1 MKASV
6 KLRDEEHK
14 RPLLR
19 AKLPLSALGFPL
31 ISSATAAGDPHD
43 LSFHL
48 RTARPGGPSL
58 QLSYRPHSPSLLHSP
73 FSLTL
78 RSGVGLWGSP
88 DRSPLLISAHFSLP
102 SGAGTDAPIS
112 PSFSFQIKPRIGDF
126 SFKKTAVSSSSSS
139 NPNPNPIKENGGEV
153 YHPLPLA
160 PRDRSYLE
168 DLLSSGVAVAAT
180 TTLPMTGRASLKFRW
195 VVNLPA
201 GTAAAPAG
209 AGTGWR
215 RMPYLTVDKVSIE
228 AVENRERE
236 AKKLAKVGTGEGDL
250 EVMKGVC
257 LWMRKE
263 VEELQRENERIKESI
278 EEVWRKALDRR
289 CGGMEGSLGG
299 GLDARGSMGN
309 GLGCSGVE
317 KEGRQRRGV
326 RSDEVI
332 RTRTTRSL

>member
-1 MKASV
+1 
-6 KLRDEEHK
+6 
-14 RPLLR
+14 
-19 AKLPLSALGFPL
+19 
-31 ISSATAAGDPHD
+31 
-43 LSFHL
+43 
-48 RTARPGGPSL
+48 
-58 QLSYRPHSPSLLHSP
+58 
-73 FSLTL
+73 
-78 RSGVGLWGSP
+78 
-88 DRSPLLISAHFSLP
+88 
-102 SGAGTDAPIS
+102 
-112 PSFSFQIKPRIGDF
+112 
-126 SFKKTAVSSSSSS
+126 
-139 NPNPNPIKENGGEV
+139 
-153 YHPLPLA
+153 
-160 PRDRSYLE
+160 
-168 DLLSSGVAVAAT
+168 
-180 TTLPMTGRASLKFRW
+180 
-195 VVNLPA
+195 
-201 GTAAAPAG
+201 
-209 AGTGWR
+209 
-215 RMPYLTVDKVSIE
+215 MPYLTVDKVSIE